1 MTIYFDLE
9 TDGLYY
15 DVTTIHCIGIKVDD
29 EDIRSV
35 THQDLLKV
43 VVVLLKNV

>member
-29 EDIRSV
+29 EDIKCYTSRPIE
-35 THQDLLKV
+35 V
-43 VVVLLKNV
+43 VVVQLKNV